1 MKKEKWSLWKTAQV
15 FALLVMISFIVRY
28 WDTYYSI
35 FSVYGTLSSNQIA
48 IIVGG
53 FLGSMMGDA
62 GLGCLVA
69 IIKNRVFVKF
79 LRGNCYAYP

>member
-15 FALLVMISFIVRY
+15 FALLIMISPIIRY
-28 WDTYYSI
+28 WDTYYPI

-53 FLGSMMGDA
+53 LLGSMLAGA

-69 IIKNRVFVKF
+69 IIRNRFF
-79 LRGNCYAYP
+79 R